1 MSLDN
6 VDFSNIRTA
15 LSSLPSDHDADGE
28 HKPSPDEIFAPEQHA
43 TALDPY
49 TSVVVGA
56 RGAGKSFWA
65 GVLNDD
71 DNRAVAAQFY
81 PHLGLN
87 SLIVAS
93 GYSTPSQKRVLDALV
108 PSGEENE
115 LAYLFWQSAIIK
127 YAVEKMNPDAAP
139 KKLASYMKKYA
150 DPEDAELYLIKL
162 DKQLEKSN
170 KVLLITFDAL
180 DTIAK
185 DWNRATLILDALFE
199 VVWSLRVRK
208 FIKPKVFIR
217 PEQLNDESL
226 RFVEMPKLR
235 SSRVELHW
243 SQSELYGLL
252 FSRLA
257 FEAKS
262 KDFLRLCSLI
272 GYPAVINNFKKRVV
286 WPLMHDKSAQK
297 VLMTCIAGPYM
308 GNNYKKGGTYDWP
321 YKHLSDANGEV
332 TPRSFVKLFVEA
344 SKHSSSELKQ
354 VISAEGIRHGL
365 REASKVRVDQLVIE
379 YRWIR
384 RALAPLAGLRVPC
397 EPSEVYERWKDTNTI
412 KVIMDA
418 AADKNSGFLPPFST
432 FIRSNR
438 SAALLEAMTKIGVV
452 EYRQDGRIDIPDLF
466 RVAALMLKKGG
477 LPPIRK

>member
-1 MSLDN
+1 MSLVN
-6 VDFSNIRTA
+6 VDFSNIRNA

-49 TSVVVGA
+49 TSIVVGA

-71 DNRAVAAQFY
+71 NNRAVAAEFY
-81 PHLGLN
+81 PHLGLS

-93 GYSTPSQKRVLDALV
+93 GYSTPFQQRVLDNLV
-108 PSGEENE
+108 PPGEENK
-115 LAYLFWQSAIIK
+115 LAYLFWQATIIK
-127 YAVEKMNPDAAP
+127 YAVEKMNPTAIP
-139 KKLASYMKKYA
+139 KKLAVYMKKYA
-150 DPEDAELYLIKL
+150 DPEDAEIYLVKL
-162 DKQLEKSN
+162 DKQLAKSDE
-170 KVLLITFDAL
+170 VLLITFDAL

-185 DWNRATLILDALFE
+185 DWGRSTLILDALFE
-199 VVWSLRVRK
+199 VVWSLRSRK
-208 FIKPKVFIR
+208 YIKPKVFIR

-262 KDFLRLCSLI
+262 KEFLKLCSTL
-272 GYPAVINNFKKRVV
+272 GYPAVTNNFKKRIV
-286 WPLMHDKSAQK
+286 WPLMHDKSVQK
-297 VLMTCIAGPYM
+297 TLMSYIAGPYM

-344 SKHSSSELKQ
+344 AKYSSNEVKQ
-354 VISAEGIRHGL
+354 VVSAEGIRHGL

-397 EPSEVYERWKDTNTI
+397 EPSEVFERWKDTNTI

-418 AADKNSGFLPPFST
+418 AADKTSGFLPPFSV
-432 FIRSNR
+432 FIRSAKNE
-438 SAALLEAMTKIGVV
+438 ALLEAMTKIGVV

-477 LPPIRK
+477 LPPVRK